1 MPVLPVVHAVTS
13 DEIAARPDFLPR
25 AEAVM
30 RALGERGAVQL
41 RAPAL
46 GGGRLYA
53 LASALADR
61 QVRTGCWL
69 VVTERVDVALAA
81 GARGAQLTSRSMSVA
96 DASRAAPRL
105 ALGASVHTA
114 TEACAAGDD
123 GAAWAVVSGI
133 LDPTAPW
140 TEREP
145 GEPAGPRAAPP
156 GLARL
161 AEIARAAPVPVL
173 VIGGVLPRHLP
184 ALRRAG
190 AAGVAVIRGIWEASD
205 AERAATDYLS
215 AHDAQGVP

>member
-1 MPVLPVVHAVTS
+1 MPLVPVVHAVTS
-13 DEIAARPDFLPR
+13 DEIVARPDFLPR

-30 RALGERGAVQL
+30 RALGGRGAVQL

-69 VVTERVDVALAA
+69 VVTDRIDVALAA
-81 GARGAQLTSRSMSVA
+81 GAQGAQLTSRSMTVA
-96 DASRAAPRL
+96 DARRFAPRL
-105 ALGASVHTA
+105 ALGASVHTE
-114 TEACAAGDD
+114 TEACAAADEGTT
-123 GAAWAVVSGI
+123 WAVVSGI
-133 LDPTAPW
+133 LDASARRETPAP
-140 TEREP
+140 REP
-145 GEPAGPRAAPP
+145 ASPDAAPS

-161 AEIARAAPVPVL
+161 AEITRSTTIPIL

-184 ALRRAG
+184 SLRRAG
-190 AAGVAVIRGIWEASD
+190 ASGVAVIRGIWEASD